1 MNIPLLLIKISIT
14 HFHSVPY
21 TKKRLNEID
30 GEIMDVIGRMKKCIG
45 VANHVSIHIGM
56 VDIMKIHRCGKML
69 GLGLAISRN
78 RLYLLHDTN
87 AMT

>member
-1 MNIPLLLIKISIT
+1 MHWCS
-14 HFHSVPY
+14 S
-21 TKKRLNEID
+21 
-30 GEIMDVIGRMKKCIG
+30 